1 MDWRKNIR
9 FVAVASVMA
18 SLVGVGHAASGGVL
32 VDTNPPQIPG
42 VMPGKVM
49 PAHIPLENGF
59 PQPTVHTGVAHD
71 VNENYTARWTR
82 ADARQIKA
90 MSNPNVADG
99 QNSMPA
105 SLTMPAISSD
115 FPVTNDQVWIWDT
128 WPLTDASGNQYSYNG
143 WDVIFCL
150 TFPRNTG
157 LSFDERH
164 SHARIG
170 YFYRRSGI
178 PASQR
183 PQNGGWIYGG
193 LVFPEG
199 ASAAVYAGQNF
210 TNNAQWSGSMRM
222 FKANSNQITAFY
234 TDMAFNLSNGLY
246 NTPIPKGANVTPP
259 KAIITK
265 ADGQIHS
272 DSTHVWFTGFDKHIP
287 LLQPDGV
294 YYQTGEQ
301 NQYFSFRDPYT
312 FTDPAHPGQTFMV
325 FAGNSS
331 GVRGET
337 PCDAADLGYRD
348 GDKYAET
355 VSDVNGSGSIFQRA
369 NIGLAVATKADLSEW
384 KFLPPLVS
392 ANCVNDQLER
402 PQMSIQDGI
411 YYLMTI
417 SHRTTFSSGI
427 DGPDGEYAFV
437 GQGIRSDFIPLNA
450 GSGLL
455 LGNPTDLNTA
465 AGADFLLNP
474 QQNPNTFQSY
484 SHYYMPN
491 GLVTSFIDA
500 IGDKRGGDLAP
511 TVQLELHGVWSELN
525 AAYGN
530 NGLGAYGDITPN
542 RFILD
547 WKNAA
552 LDASK

>member
-1 MDWRKNIR
+1 MIFRKKNCFSV
-9 FVAVASVMA
+9 FVGVMA
-18 SLVGVGHAASGGVL
+18 SFVGGSSVHAGVL

-49 PAHIPLENGF
+49 PAHIPLEGGF
-59 PQPTVHTGVAHD
+59 PQPTYHTGIAHD
-71 VNENYTARWTR
+71 VNENYTTRWTR

-90 MSNPNVADG
+90 ISDPTVADG
-99 QNSMPA
+99 QNSMPK
-105 SLTMPAISSD
+105 SLTMPAIPSD

-128 WPLTDASGNQYSYNG
+128 WPLTDALGNQYSYNG

-157 LSFDERH
+157 LDFDQRH
-164 SHARIG
+164 SHAKIG
-170 YFYRRSGI
+170 YFYRRTGI
-178 PASQR
+178 AASQR
-183 PQNGGWIYGG
+183 PKNGGWIYGG
-193 LVFPEG
+193 LVFPDG

-246 NTPIPKGANVTPP
+246 NTPIPKGANITPP

-312 FTDPAHPGQTFMV
+312 FTDMAYPGKTFMV
-325 FAGNSS
+325 FAGNSA

-337 PCDAADLGYRD
+337 PCDAADLGYKE

-355 VSDVNGSGSIFQRA
+355 VSEVNGSGSIFQRA
-369 NIGLAVATKADLSEW
+369 NIGLAVSTKPDLSEW

-402 PQMSIQDGI
+402 PQMSIQNGI

-417 SHRTTFSSGI
+417 SHRTTFSAGL

-465 AGADFLLNP
+465 AGADFQLNT

-491 GLVTSFIDA
+491 GEVTSFIDA

-511 TVQLELHGVWSELN
+511 TIQIKLHGVWSELN
-525 AAYGN
+525 SEYGN
-530 NGLGAYGDITPN
+530 NGLGAYGDIRPN
-542 RFILD
+542 RFM
-547 WKNAA
+547 
-552 LDASK
+552 SVRQQ